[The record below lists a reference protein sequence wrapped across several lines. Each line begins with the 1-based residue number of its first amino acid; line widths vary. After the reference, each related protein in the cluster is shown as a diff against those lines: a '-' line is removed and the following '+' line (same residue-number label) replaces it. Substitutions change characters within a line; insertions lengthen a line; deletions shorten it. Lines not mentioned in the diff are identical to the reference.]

1 MVNFLGSFVFI
12 TCMLLVIPLLTISRY
27 LQERGSRTDA
37 LLLLEAA
44 QRAAEAGTDLIKH
57 ESSGTVSESQLG
69 GTSLRSYGG
78 SDDLREELSTLLCD
92 VTNARGCIEMARSR
106 FHQAAQHFNA
116 SIKLRKTMTKV
127 DEPMIYTTKNL
138 GYAYL
143 SDNHVDEAYIA
154 FQESMEMREQQLSNA
169 SDPDAYRDHLAL
181 NLGSLSLAEMAL
193 GKLDAAWNTAMKSTE
208 LCTQVHQPESPVM
221 SKYADLVM
229 FNPFLIA
236 NTAQLLYH
244 SGKNSNAARM

>member
-1 MVNFLGSFVFI
+1 MQILKI
-12 TCMLLVIPLLTISRY
+12 IRY

-44 QRAAEAGTDLIKH
+44 QRAAEAGTGLIKDRN
-57 ESSGTVSESQLG
+57 SGTMSAPEPGRTLLKLSDD
-69 GTSLRSYGG
+69 
-78 SDDLREELSTLLCD
+78 SDDLEQELARLLCD

-106 FHQAAQHFNA
+106 FDQAAKHFNA
-116 SIKLRKTMTKV
+116 SIKLRKTMIKV

-143 SDNHVDEAYIA
+143 SDNHVDEAYAA
-154 FQESMEMREQQLSNA
+154 FQESMEMREQQLANA
-169 SDPDAYRDHLAL
+169 NDPDAYRDHLAL

-221 SKYADLVM
+221 SK
-229 FNPFLIA
+229 
-236 NTAQLLYH
+236 
-244 SGKNSNAARM
+244 